1 MKSFLTFSAAAFILC
16 LFMPEKSFSQFD
28 ILGKIKDKVEQRAEE
43 KTDEAIDKGLDE
55 VEKKATEEN
64 SDENEEVKAKK
75 SNTQTEEPEE
85 ETSPK
90 KTAKDDEPKK
100 SELSLR
106 SYSKY
111 DFVPGEKVLFF
122 EDFSQ
127 DNVGD
132 FPARWNTNGT
142 GEVVTI
148 NKYPGKWLKA
158 KNGSLYVPDF
168 PKPFPENYTIELDMV
183 YDVPGNTDYLGN
195 INFCIISSGGEK
207 EYLQH
212 AYEYSGS
219 GKTSGNLD
227 FVIYGEGDSR
237 FDLKNYTDWGEP
249 AGVQSSLEDNIT
261 SGKAGKI
268 VRLSISVQKERYRV
282 WIDNKK
288 LYDLPKFITP
298 APYDIFKIGLWYFDD
313 EKPDAYQVLFSNVRF
328 AVGAPD
334 MRNKLLTEGKLV
346 TRGITFD
353 SGSDKIKPESYG
365 TLKEIAG
372 VLKENS
378 DLRVKII
385 GHTDSD
391 GGDQQNLELSKKRSS
406 AVKNALTAEFG
417 IDASRMETDG
427 KGESEPVSENTTPS
441 GKANNRRV
449 EFIKL

>member
-1 MKSFLTFSAAAFILC
+1 MKSFVTLLAAALIC
-16 LFMPEKSFSQFD
+16 LFMPGEAFSQFD
-28 ILGKIKDKVEQRAEE
+28 ILGKIKDKVEQKAEE

-55 VEKKATEEN
+55 AEKEITKTGD
-64 SDENEEVKAKK
+64 DENEEVKSKK
-75 SNTQTEEPEE
+75 KNTNSEDEE
-85 ETSPK
+85 EQASPK
-90 KTAKDDEPKK
+90 KNKTEGNPKTT
-100 SELSLR
+100 EVSLK
-106 SYSKY
+106 SYSKF

-142 GEVVTI
+142 GEVVTT

-168 PKPFPENYTIELDMV
+168 PKPYPENYTIELDMV
-183 YDVPGNTDYLGN
+183 YYTPEDVVNIGN
-195 INFCIISSGGEK
+195 INFCIISTEGTK
-207 EYLQH
+207 DYLQH
-212 AYEYSGS
+212 AYEFCSGR
-219 GKTSGNLD
+219 TVGNFD
-227 FVIYGEGDSR
+227 FGIKKEESSR
-237 FDLKNYTDWGEP
+237 FIAKNYVNGGESG
-249 AGVQSSLEDNIT
+249 GVDSDIDDNIT
-261 SGKAGKI
+261 VGKMGKI
-268 VRLSISVQKERYRV
+268 VRLSISVQKQRYRV

-288 LYDLPKFITP
+288 IYDLPRFMTP
-298 APYDIFKIGLWYFDD
+298 AQYDIFKIGLWYFDD
-313 EKPDAYQVLFSNVRF
+313 QTPDAYEVLFSNVRF

-372 VLKENS
+372 ILKENS
-378 DLRVKII
+378 DIRVKIV

-391 GGDQQNLELSKKRSS
+391 GSDGANLELSKKRSVS
-406 AVKNALTAEFG
+406 VKNALAQEFG
-417 IDASRMETDG
+417 IDSSRMDTDG
-427 KGESEPVSENTTPS
+427 KGESEPVSENSTPS

-449 EFIKL
+449 EFIKM

>member
-1 MKSFLTFSAAAFILC
+1 MKSLVTLLAAALIC
-16 LFMPEKSFSQFD
+16 LFMPGEAFSQFD
-28 ILGKIKDKVEQRAEE
+28 ILGKIKDKVEQKAEE

-55 VEKKATEEN
+55 AEKEITKTGD
-64 SDENEEVKAKK
+64 DENEEVKSKK
-75 SNTQTEEPEE
+75 KNTNSEDEE
-85 ETSPK
+85 EQVSPK
-90 KTAKDDEPKK
+90 KNKTEGNTKTTEV
-100 SELSLR
+100 SLK
-106 SYSKY
+106 SYSKF

-142 GEVVTI
+142 GEVVTT

-183 YDVPGNTDYLGN
+183 YYTPEDVVNIGN
-195 INFCIISSGGEK
+195 INFCIISTEGTK
-207 EYLQH
+207 DYLQH
-212 AYEYSGS
+212 AYEFCSGR
-219 GKTSGNLD
+219 TVGNFD
-227 FVIYGEGDSR
+227 FGIKKEESSR
-237 FDLKNYTDWGEP
+237 FMAKNYVNGGESG
-249 AGVQSSLEDNIT
+249 GVDSDIDDNIT
-261 SGKAGKI
+261 VGKMGKI
-268 VRLSISVQKERYRV
+268 VRLSISVQKQRYRV

-288 LYDLPKFITP
+288 IYDLPRFMNP
-298 APYDIFKIGLWYFDD
+298 AQYDIFKIGLWYFDD
-313 EKPDAYQVLFSNVRF
+313 QTPDAYEVLFSNVRF

-372 VLKENS
+372 ILKENS
-378 DLRVKII
+378 DIKVKIV

-391 GGDQQNLELSKKRSS
+391 GSDGANLELSKKRSVS
-406 AVKNALTAEFG
+406 VKNALAQEFG
-417 IDASRMETDG
+417 IDSSRMDTDG
-427 KGESEPVSENTTPS
+427 KGESEPVSENSTPS

-449 EFIKL
+449 EFIKM

>member
-1 MKSFLTFSAAAFILC
+1 MKSFIALLAAALIC
-16 LFMPEKSFSQFD
+16 LFLPGETLSQID
-28 ILGKIKDKVEQRAEE
+28 ILGKIKEKAEQKADE

-55 VEKKATEEN
+55 AEKEATDSNDEE
-64 SDENEEVKAKK
+64 STEVK
-75 SNTQTEEPEE
+75 STN
-85 ETSPK
+85 K
-90 KTAKDDEPKK
+90 KTASEDEQVRVNQKNSQNEDQPKT
-100 SELSLR
+100 SEISLK

-122 EDFSQ
+122 EDFSM
-127 DNVGD
+127 DNIGD

-142 GEVVTI
+142 GEIVTT

-183 YDVPGNTDYLGN
+183 YYTPEDVVNIGN
-195 INFCIISSGGEK
+195 INFCIISTEGTN

-212 AYEYSGS
+212 AYEFCSGRTVS
-219 GKTSGNLD
+219 NFD
-227 FVIYGEGDSR
+227 FGIKKEESSL
-237 FDLKNYTDWGEP
+237 FMAKNYINGGESG
-249 AGVQSSLEDNIT
+249 GVSSEIDDNIT
-261 SGKAGKI
+261 VGKMGKI
-268 VRLSISVQKERYRV
+268 VRLSISVQKQRYRV

-288 LYDLPKFITP
+288 IYDLPRFMTP

-313 EKPDAYQVLFSNVRF
+313 QTPDAYEVLFSNVRF

-378 DLRVKII
+378 SVKVKIV

-391 GGDQQNLELSKKRSS
+391 GADQANLDLSKKRSVS
-406 AVKNALTAEFG
+406 VKNALQTEFG
-417 IDASRMETDG
+417 IEASRMDTDG
-427 KGESEPVSENTTPS
+427 KGESEPVSENNTPS

>member
-1 MKSFLTFSAAAFILC
+1 MKSFLTFSAAALLLC

-28 ILGKIKDKVEQRAEE
+28 ILGKIKDKAEQKAEE
-43 KTDEAIDKGLDE
+43 KTDEAIDKGLDDA
-55 VEKKATEEN
+55 EKKATEEN
-64 SDENEEVKAKK
+64 SDENEEVKQKK
-75 SNTQTEEPEE
+75 SNTETEEAME

-90 KTAKDDEPKK
+90 KRVNEDEPKK
-100 SELSLR
+100 SDVSLK

-142 GEVVTI
+142 GEVVTT
-148 NKYPGKWLKA
+148 NVYPGKWLKA

-168 PKPFPENYTIELDMV
+168 PKPFPENYTIEFDMV
-183 YDVPGNTDYLGN
+183 YNSPEDDFFGQV
-195 INFCIISSGGEK
+195 NFCLISTEGTND
-207 EYLQH
+207 YMQH
-212 AYEYSGS
+212 AYAYGGS
-219 GKTSGNLD
+219 GKTSGDVEVYLNKEA
-227 FVIYGEGDSR
+227 YSR
-237 FDLKNYTDWGEP
+237 FLISNYVNSGES
-249 AGVQSSLEDNIT
+249 AGVTSELTDNILE
-261 SGKAGKI
+261 GKIGKI
-268 VRLSISVQKERYRV
+268 VRVSIAVQKQRFRI
-282 WIDNKK
+282 WFDDKK
-288 LYDLPKFITP
+288 MFDLPRFMTP
-298 APYDIFKIGLWYFDD
+298 ASYDVFKMGLWHFND
-313 EKPDAYQVLFSNVRF
+313 EKQDAYEVLFSNVRF

-334 MRNKLLTEGKLV
+334 MRNKLLTEGKLI
-346 TRGITFD
+346 THGITFD

-378 DLRVKII
+378 DLKVKII

-391 GGDQQNLELSKKRSS
+391 GGDAANLELSKKRSA
-406 AVKNALTAEFG
+406 AVKNTLTQEFG
-417 IDASRMETDG
+417 IEASRMETDG
-427 KGESEPVSENTTPS
+427 KGESEPVSENSTPS

>member
-1 MKSFLTFSAAAFILC
+1 MKSIITVLTAALIC
-16 LFMPEKSFSQFD
+16 LFMPGEAFSQFD
-28 ILGKIKDKVEQRAEE
+28 ILGKIKEKAEQKAEE

-55 VEKKATEEN
+55 AEKEITN
-64 SDENEEVKAKK
+64 TNDDENEEGKSKK
-75 SNTQTEEPEE
+75 KNNSSEDEE
-85 ETSPK
+85 EQVSPK
-90 KTAKDDEPKK
+90 KSKTEDSQKTTEV
-100 SELSLR
+100 SLK
-106 SYSKY
+106 SYSKF

-127 DNVGD
+127 DNIGD
-132 FPARWNTNGT
+132 FPAKWATNGT
-142 GEVVTI
+142 GEVVTT

-183 YDVPGNTDYLGN
+183 YYTPEDVVNIGN
-195 INFCIISSGGEK
+195 INFCIISTEGTND
-207 EYLQH
+207 YLQH
-212 AYEYSGS
+212 AYEYCS
-219 GKTSGNLD
+219 GKTVSNFD
-227 FVIYGEGDSR
+227 FGIKKETSSR
-237 FDLKNYTDWGEP
+237 FMAKNYVNGGESG
-249 AGVQSSLEDNIT
+249 GVSSDIDDNIT
-261 SGKAGKI
+261 VGKMGNI
-268 VRLSISVQKERYRV
+268 VRLSISVQKQRYRV

-288 LYDLPKFITP
+288 IYDLPRFMTP

-313 EKPDAYQVLFSNVRF
+313 QTPDAYEVLFSNVRF

-372 VLKENS
+372 ILKENS
-378 DLRVKII
+378 DIKVKIV

-391 GGDQQNLELSKKRSS
+391 GQDGANLELSKRRSVS
-406 AVKNALTAEFG
+406 VKNALSQEFG
-417 IDASRMETDG
+417 IDSSRMDTDG